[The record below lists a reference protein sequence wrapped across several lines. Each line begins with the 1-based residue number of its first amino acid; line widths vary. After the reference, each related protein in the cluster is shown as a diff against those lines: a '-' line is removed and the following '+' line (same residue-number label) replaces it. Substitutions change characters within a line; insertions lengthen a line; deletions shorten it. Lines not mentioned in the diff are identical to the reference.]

1 MELFFKFGM
10 QVQKFICGRM
20 NYSKKKIKQSK
31 ILITKNYFPPT
42 YLI

>member
-1 MELFFKFGM
+1 MEPFFKFGM

-20 NYSKKKIKQSK
+20 NYSKKIKQSK